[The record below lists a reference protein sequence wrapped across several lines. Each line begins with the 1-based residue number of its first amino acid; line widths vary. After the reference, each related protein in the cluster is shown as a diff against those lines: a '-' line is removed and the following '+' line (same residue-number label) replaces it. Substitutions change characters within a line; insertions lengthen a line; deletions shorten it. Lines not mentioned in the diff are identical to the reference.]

1 MFPVSRHVRNVVFLI
16 EHKNSTMEQIM
27 SKVRPKA
34 LIIGAS
40 YAGLVAA
47 AALRAN
53 NWHATILER
62 STERLRTGGGVVVQK
77 RMMEYLT
84 DRGLGLPG
92 ITGIPAHTRKIF
104 QPDGTTLSMPET
116 AAAYTSWDV
125 LLRQLERT
133 VGNDNIRRGVSM
145 VDIPDWGFSGDVVLS
160 DGTTQHGDV
169 IIAAD
174 GIGSLTRQQ
183 LLPGI
188 VPTYAGYVAWRGMV
202 EEEDLSAETIRTFA
216 DSLSSYPGKRTVIV
230 LYEIPGADGATA
242 SGKRRINWVWYEN
255 VPDREELHDILTDS
269 QATRHRS
276 TMPRGLMRDAIKERM
291 HRIAEEDLPTP
302 FAEVV
307 MKTKEPFVQT
317 IDDLTIPRLV
327 FGRVVLIG
335 DAASLVRPHIGSGT
349 AKAVDDAILLAHAL
363 SNGCDEDLNCLAAWE
378 YTRLEVHA
386 GMAEYSRAVAR
397 RLGLG
402 TDKGNKEHL

>member
-1 MFPVSRHVRNVVFLI
+1 MGDRQP
-16 EHKNSTMEQIM
+16 E
-27 SKVRPKA
+27 A

-53 NWHATILER
+53 HWRVNILER
-62 STERLRTGGGVVVQK
+62 STERLRTGGGVVVQR

-84 DRGLGLPG
+84 DRGLGLPD

-125 LLRQLERT
+125 LLRQLEDA
-133 VGNDNIRRGVSM
+133 VGESNIQRGVSM
-145 VDIPDWGFSGDVVLS
+145 VEIPDWGFSGDVVLS
-160 DGTTQHGDV
+160 DGTTRHGDV

-174 GIGSLTRQQ
+174 GIGSHARQQ

-188 VPTYAGYVAWRGMV
+188 VPTYAGYIAWRGMV
-202 EEEDLSAETIRTFA
+202 EERELTAETIGTFA
-216 DSLSSYPGKRTVIV
+216 DSLSSCPGKRTVIL
-230 LYEIPGADGATA
+230 LYEIPGVDG
-242 SGKRRINWVWYEN
+242 SVEPGNRRINWVWYEN
-255 VPDREELHDILTDS
+255 VPSRDELQDILTDS
-269 QATRHRS
+269 QGIRHRS
-276 TMPRGLMRDAIKERM
+276 TMPRGLMREDIKQRM
-291 HRIAEEDLPTP
+291 HRTAVEELPRP

-307 MKTKEPFVQT
+307 MKTEEPFVQT

-363 SNGCDEDLNCLAAWE
+363 SDGCDEDLNCLAAWE
-378 YTRLEVHA
+378 YMRLEVHA

-402 TDKGNKEHL
+402 QTPSSATNS